1 MMQRHIL
8 FIVLV
13 PLALIFIACSLP
25 NMSQAPTPGAST
37 STAAKTLTVGTDTT
51 RNQGVLV
58 TEDSAQLDIKSMT
71 DDGTVVNCVDA
82 LGIAPVTDGAN
93 ARTVS
98 GSGHAII
105 IGTRNDGMPGA
116 WVYSSKK
123 IESVIDED
131 SGKLTSVLPE
141 CAEKNDTFR
150 GRFGWVY
157 HVMGVSEDAKVIIG
171 YAENR
176 KGFSFGKLQIDKGT
190 TIGVYWRVSPHPS
203 RPFFMVSRAH
213 IIGTFDLSKV
223 KVSNKRIQRFID
235 WALQHALDQLKLFLL
250 DYLSS
255 YLTMVEKNGVH
266 FDSANNVYLVSG
278 TDQDDNPAV
287 ATIDQSGGI
296 TIAASNASA
305 PPNIYAA
312 GFYSTRT
319 VSGTTS
325 IAAYWLNG
333 VKTDLPGD
341 GNASDSA
348 VANSVFV
355 SGSTVYAAGYYFNG
369 TTNVACYW
377 TGTTKTD
384 LPGDGTGVNQASA
397 SSIFV
402 SGGTVYTAGFYNN
415 GTTSIACYW
424 TGTSKQDLP
433 GTGGANANSIFVSG
447 GTIYTAGVYDADTT
461 SIACYWTGT
470 SKQDLPGTGGAN
482 ANSIYFSGGTIYTAG
497 QYNTAYNTATTST
510 AYYWTG
516 TTKQDLPGSGGANAS
531 SLFVSGG
538 TIYTAG
544 QYNAATASIASYW
557 TGTVKT
563 DLPGAGANASSIY
576 VSGGTVYTAGYY
588 ASSGTTVACYW
599 TGTTKTDLPG
609 AGAQANSVF
618 VQ

>member
-433 GTGGANANSIFVSG
+433 GTGGANANSI
-447 GTIYTAGVYDADTT
+447 
-461 SIACYWTGT
+461 
-470 SKQDLPGTGGAN
+470 
-482 ANSIYFSGGTIYTAG
+482 YFSGGTIYTAG

-510 AYYWTG
+510 ACYWTG
-516 TTKQDLPGSGGANAS
+516 TSKQDLPGTNGANAS